1 MAMTLTAP
9 APAAPVAAAAPVTAP
24 APVRRPLKPAAAQ
37 VRTFEV
43 VASRTV
49 SPGFRRVTLQ
59 STGDGFEDEFE
70 HFGHDHWFR
79 LFFAGVGQE
88 LDLPFG
94 PADGWYARLLAMPGA
109 TRPAVR
115 NYTVR
120 EARRVG
126 GRWQLDVD
134 LVVHRDAAGQVDGA
148 GARWAQRCR
157 DGERVGLLDQGRIF
171 DADEHAG
178 PVLVIADESGL
189 PGVEGIAGSLAGR
202 DATYLLEVPHA
213 ADRRELPAADVR
225 WLVRD
230 GGRPA
235 GSTALDALRATRV
248 DPAAYV
254 YVVGEASFTL
264 AARAHC
270 LSAGVPK
277 SRIDFCAYWRS
288 DRVRA

>member
-1 MAMTLTAP
+1 MTTLTS
-9 APAAPVAAAAPVTAP
+9 T
-24 APVRRPLKPAAAQ
+24 RPLKPAAAS

-43 VASRTV
+43 VGSHAV

-79 LFFAGVGQE
+79 LFFADVGQP
-88 LDLPFG
+88 LHLPFG
-94 PADGWYARLLAMPGA
+94 AADGWYARLLAMPDA
-109 TRPAVR
+109 IRPAVR

-120 EARRVG
+120 EARRAG
-126 GRWQLDVD
+126 DRWQLDVD
-134 LVVHRDAAGQVDGA
+134 FVVHRDAAGQVDGA

-157 DGERVGLLDQGRIF
+157 TGELVGLLDQGRIF
-171 DADEHAG
+171 NADEHDGA
-178 PVLVIADESGL
+178 VLVIADESGL
-189 PGVEGIAGSLAGR
+189 PGVEGIAHALGDR
-202 DATYLLEVPHA
+202 EVTYLLEVPHA
-213 ADRRELPAADVR
+213 ADRRALPAADVR
-225 WLVRD
+225 WVVRD

-235 GSTALDALRATRV
+235 GASALDALRATRV

-270 LSAGVPK
+270 LEAGVPK
-277 SRIDFCAYWRS
+277 SRVDFCAYWRT
-288 DRVRA
+288 DRVRSA

>member
-9 APAAPVAAAAPVTAP
+9 AVLAPPVPARPVPT
-24 APVRRPLKPAAAQ
+24 RRPLKPAAAQ

-43 VASRTV
+43 VASRAV
-49 SPGFRRVTLQ
+49 SPGFRRVTVQ

-94 PADGWYARLLAMPGA
+94 PADGWYARLLAMPEA

-134 LVVHRDAAGQVDGA
+134 FVVHRDAAGQVDGA

-157 DGERVGLLDQGRIF
+157 TGERVGLLDQGRIF

-189 PGVEGIAGSLAGR
+189 PGVEGIAHALAGR

-213 ADRRELPAADVR
+213 ADRRALPAVDVR

-235 GSTALDALRATRV
+235 GATALDALRATRV

-270 LSAGVPK
+270 LAAGVPK
-277 SRIDFCAYWRS
+277 SRIDFCAYWRT